1 MKKLLTALLI
11 IFSLQS
17 FAQDTTY
24 NDQIRFNL
32 PDSVEDDLTM
42 KRKAFFEAMIY
53 NQRIK
58 QISFQFLIKF
68 SGATK
73 ELQSAKPY
81 SREINIGN
89 NEYVVSATGAYVGNI
104 SQVLIL
110 FGIPDSTGHVKL
122 PNGLYQL
129 TTPCMGYYDYL
140 IKGFDTN
147 QKLQNTIKAIGI
159 KAGQDGKLN

>member
-1 MKKLLTALLI
+1 MKKLLLSICIL
-11 IFSLQS
+11 FSLQS

-32 PDSVEDDLTM
+32 PDSIEDNITL
-42 KRKAFFEAMIY
+42 KRRAAFEAMIY
-53 NQRIK
+53 NQRTK
-58 QISFQFLIKF
+58 QISLQFVIKF
-68 SGATK
+68 SGATRELKSVQSYSK
-73 ELQSAKPY
+73 EIIIS
-81 SREINIGN
+81 N

-110 FGIPDSTGHVKL
+110 FGIPDSTGYVKL